1 MPKLPLARV
10 QPGQKLSRPVT
21 TAAGVVMVQTGTEL
35 TAALIERLRTM
46 GVEMVT
52 VASGGSGARDA
63 RLLAEQVAAVEAR
76 FAGHEQDP
84 WMMRL
89 KDIVLRQ
96 LAGAD
101 ATTDA

>member
-10 QPGQKLSRPVT
+10 RPGQRLSRPVK
-21 TAAGVVMVQTGTEL
+21 TAAGVVMVQAGTEL

-46 GVEMVT
+46 GVEVIA
-52 VASGGSGARDA
+52 VASGGSSARNEG
-63 RLLAEQVAAVEAR
+63 LLADQAADVEAR

-89 KDIVLRQ
+89 KAIVLRQ

-101 ATTDA
+101 DTADA

>member
-10 QPGQKLSRPVT
+10 QPGQKLARPVT
-21 TAAGVVMVQTGTEL
+21 TAAGVVMVQTGTAL
-35 TAALIERLRTM
+35 TAALIERLRAM

-52 VASGGSGARDA
+52 VASSGSGAGDA
-63 RLLAEQVAAVEAR
+63 RLRAEQVADVEAR

-84 WMMRL
+84 WMMWL

-101 ATTDA
+101 TTTDA